1 MTDPVDTLMIDLR
14 ANTQG
19 FAQDVAAMRGSFD
32 GQLLD
37 GFAKAGDVLERG
49 LLSAL
54 RKGSLGFADLT
65 RIAFNVIDQIAA
77 QAIRAL
83 FASAPQGGSGS
94 GGLGGLIGSL
104 LGGGGLGGGGGG
116 GGSGLGGLVGSI
128 IGTISGGSG
137 QGQDTTGLG
146 GLIGTILGSGT
157 PRDSSAGFDGLIAAI
172 GGMNAQRAAPAS
184 GLDSLIGALAGI
196 GAAAPPSQSTGGLGA
211 LVGAIMGL
219 PGRATGG
226 PVSPERPFVVGE
238 RGPELFVPTSAGR
251 IEAALP
257 QPPRDV
263 RVAITIAAPP
273 GTSAPQALQRSSR
286 QVASAV
292 RRALGSL

>member
-54 RKGSLGFADLT
+54 RKGSLGFEDLK

-77 QAIRAL
+77 QAIRSL
-83 FASAPQGGSGS
+83 FASAPQGGSGG

-104 LGGGGLGGGGGG
+104 LGGGQT
-116 GGSGLGGLVGSI
+116 GGSGAGSGIGGLVGSI
-128 IGTISGGSG
+128 LGSISGGGSG
-137 QGQDTTGLG
+137 GSSGID
-146 GLIGTILGSGT
+146 GLIG
-157 PRDSSAGFDGLIAAI
+157 AI
-172 GGMNAQRAAPAS
+172 S
-184 GLDSLIGALAGI
+184 GI
-196 GAAAPPSQSTGGLGA
+196 GSPQPAGGSSGGLGA
-211 LVGAIMGL
+211 LIGAISGL

-226 PVSPERPFVVGE
+226 AVSPERPFIVGE

-251 IEAALP
+251 VEAALP
-257 QPPRDV
+257 QAPRDV

-292 RRALGSL
+292 RRALGNL

>member
-1 MTDPVDTLMIDLR
+1 MTDPVDSLMIDVR

-49 LLSAL
+49 LLGAL
-54 RKGSLGFADLT
+54 RKGSLGFEDLK

-83 FASAPQGGSGS
+83 FAASPQGGSG
-94 GGLGGLIGSL
+94 GG
-104 LGGGGLGGGGGG
+104 
-116 GGSGLGGLVGSI
+116 GLGGLVGSI
-128 IGTISGGSG
+128 LGSISGGGGSSG
-137 QGQDTTGLG
+137 SGIDSV
-146 GLIGTILGSGT
+146 IGSILGMGAQ
-157 PRDSSAGFDGLIAAI
+157 RDSSGGFDGLMGAI
-172 GGMNAQRAAPAS
+172 GGLTAQRSAPAND
-184 GLDSLIGALAGI
+184 LDGLIGAIAGMS
-196 GAAAPPSQSTGGLGA
+196 AAPPPAASTGGLGA
-211 LVGAIMGL
+211 LIGAITGL

-238 RGPELFVPTSAGR
+238 RGPELFVPASAGR
-251 IEAALP
+251 IETIQP
-257 QPPRDV
+257 QSPRDV